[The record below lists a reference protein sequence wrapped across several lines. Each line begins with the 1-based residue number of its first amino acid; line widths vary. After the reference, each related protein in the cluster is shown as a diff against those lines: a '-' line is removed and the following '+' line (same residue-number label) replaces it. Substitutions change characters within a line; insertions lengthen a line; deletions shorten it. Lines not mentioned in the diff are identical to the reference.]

1 MIKTLST
8 ALVTAF
14 IVVVFMLP
22 CPGNARGASGQQTQN
37 TLDEMVVTAGRVAE
51 SKKLIAA
58 NVTVIDEQE
67 IRQSSA
73 SDLGDL
79 LAQKGIGAIKKYP
92 GNLTTIGIRGFRT
105 DSHGNDLKGHVLI
118 LLNGRRA
125 GTGNVA
131 KIMTKN
137 VERIEIIRGPAS
149 VQYGSAAVGGVVNV
163 ITRQGKGK
171 LKAFGEGYLGS
182 FDAKEFS
189 AGLAGE
195 AKGIDFSGT
204 VTTGSEGDYTTADG
218 RKYLNTGVDKRENL
232 SLNLG
237 YTFLP
242 HNRIGFIYN
251 GFEVDKA
258 GSPNYLSLNDLDDY
272 TDKSNK
278 SFDLILD
285 GRTGDERFLWSA
297 RYFKGKDKDRWADP
311 TASNPDGWDNGIPS
325 EQETDSQGAQVQ
337 LTTRLGIA
345 RITGGFDWAD
355 YNIESFFNP
364 QKSSYENLAGF
375 LLGKVGLLDER
386 LTLSAGLRYD
396 RYEVE
401 MINPAGK
408 TAEDTNLTPNVG
420 LSFLVTDYLKL
431 RLGYSQAFVMPSAD
445 HMAADYT
452 SGGRTYVGNPD
463 LSPETSNTYE
473 GGVDF
478 FYQSLAGALTYFST
492 DFKDK
497 IESVTRAN
505 GDNSWDNLGEAKISG
520 FEGNIGFDIG
530 QYFGW
535 EIEIRPFVGF
545 TYLTDYEDKTTGNDL
560 LETSDLTAS
569 YGISFSDFNGFT
581 ARLNFAYYGEK
592 TITDYESGWPYQDI
606 KATDFTVADFT
617 LSKVLFS
624 TENRGGLTLD
634 TGINNLFD
642 KDYAYVKGYPMPGRN
657 FYVGM
662 RYDY

>member
-1 MIKTLST
+1 MIKTLS
-8 ALVTAF
+8 ALF
-14 IVVVFMLP
+14 IAAVFMLP
-22 CPGNARGASGQQTQN
+22 CPGAAREASGQQAPN
-37 TLDEMVVTAGRVAE
+37 TLDEMVVTAGRIAE
-51 SKKLIAA
+51 PKKFITA

-67 IRQSSA
+67 IQQSSA
-73 SDLGDL
+73 SDVGDL

-163 ITRQGKGK
+163 ITRQGEGE
-171 LKAFGEGYLGS
+171 LKTFGEGYLGS

-189 AGLAGE
+189 AGLSGE
-195 AKGIDFSGT
+195 AKGVDFSGT
-204 VTTGSEGDYTTADG
+204 VTTGSEKDYTTADG
-218 RKYLNTGVDKRENL
+218 RKYQNTGVDKQENL

-258 GSPNYLSLNDLDDY
+258 GSPSYLSANDLDDY
-272 TDKSNK
+272 GDKSNR

-285 GRTGDERFLWSA
+285 GRTGDDRFLWTA
-297 RYFKGKDKDRWADP
+297 RYFNGRDKDIWADP
-311 TASNPDGWDNGIPS
+311 TASNPDGYDNGIPS
-325 EQETDSQGAQVQ
+325 EQETDSQGAQGQ

-345 RITGGFDWAD
+345 QFTGGFDWAD
-355 YNIESFFNP
+355 YRMESTFNP
-364 QKSSYENLAGF
+364 KKSSYENLAGF
-375 LLGKVGLLDER
+375 LLGKMTILNER
-386 LTLSAGLRYD
+386 LTLSGGLRYD

-408 TAEDTNLTPNVG
+408 TADDTHLTPNLG
-420 LSFLVTDYLKL
+420 LSFLLTDYLKL
-431 RLGYSQAFVMPSAD
+431 RIGYSQAFVMPSAD

-452 SGGRTYVGNPD
+452 TWGKTYVGNPD
-463 LSPETSNTYE
+463 LSPETSVTYE
-473 GGVDF
+473 GGVDI
-478 FYQSLAGALTYFST
+478 FYQSLSGSLTCFST

-497 IESVTRAN
+497 IESITRAN
-505 GDNSWDNLGEAKISG
+505 GDQSWDNLGKAKISG
-520 FEGNIGFDIG
+520 FEGNMGVDIG
-530 QYFGW
+530 QFLGW
-535 EIEIRPFVGF
+535 GFEIKPYVGF
-545 TYLTDYEDKTTGNDL
+545 TYLTNYEDETTGKDL
-560 LETSDLTAS
+560 LETSNMTAS
-569 YGISFSDFNGFT
+569 YGISVSDLNGFT

-606 KATDFTVADFT
+606 TVDGFTVADLT

-624 TENRGGLTLD
+624 TVNKGGLTVN
-634 TGINNLFD
+634 TGINNVFD
-642 KDYAYVKGYPMPGRN
+642 REYEYVKGYPMPGRN
-657 FYVGM
+657 FYVGL